1 MTTRSLPIA
10 LTILLGLML
19 PVTGAEKVEPVR
31 MGSGLMTFDTVPG
44 WGLAANGKS
53 VLGPTHGGVVIDMSA
68 MNAVH
73 VDPTNMFR
81 LNPNIQPG

>member
-1 MTTRSLPIA
+1 M
-10 LTILLGLML
+10 
-19 PVTGAEKVEPVR
+19 
-31 MGSGLMTFDTVPG
+31 
-44 WGLAANGKS
+44 LAALRSGGHNAAGH
-53 VLGPTHGGVVIDMSA
+53 GTCDGGVVIDMSA